1 MTPSI
6 IRISILLTLAAIG
19 IAGLATIP
27 TGNLSSSIV
36 LFIFSKATAA
46 VCFYYIFQLYRR
58 WSRSDKWIGAYH
70 RWCGRGLQD
79 CYDYSLD
86 TSTKLCTEVDDK

>member
-19 IAGLATIP
+19 IAGLTAIS

-58 WSRSDKWIGAYH
+58 WSRSDKWIAAYH
-70 RWCGRGLQD
+70 RWCSRGLYECQGNP
-79 CYDYSLD
+79 L
-86 TSTKLCTEVDDK
+86 

>member
-1 MTPSI
+1 MTRSI
-6 IRISILLTLAAIG
+6 IRISIMLALAAIG
-19 IAGLATIP
+19 IAGLATIS

-58 WSRSDKWIGAYH
+58 WSRSDKWIAAYH
-70 RWCGRGLQD
+70 RWCSRGLH
-79 CYDYSLD
+79 
-86 TSTKLCTEVDDK
+86 E